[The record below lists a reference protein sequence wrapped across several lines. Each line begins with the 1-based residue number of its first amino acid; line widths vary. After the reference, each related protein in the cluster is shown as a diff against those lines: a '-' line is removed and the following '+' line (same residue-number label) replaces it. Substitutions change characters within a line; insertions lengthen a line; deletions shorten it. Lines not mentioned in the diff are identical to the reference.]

1 MHDTASYLPQ
11 LLAAYIGYVL
21 AVLSPGPAVFAIIG
35 TSMTHGRKA
44 GLTIALG
51 IFAGSFTWACAA
63 TLGLAALLQTYA
75 IALEILKIMGGLY
88 LLYLA
93 IKAFRAARQKDE
105 LPTVLATGR
114 TLTTKAL
121 FLRGYAIHITN
132 PKAIFAWLALITLGT
147 PKDAPASVMLV
158 FVGGCMLLGLS
169 AFIGYALVFSTGG
182 AVRIYKNL
190 RRWIEGTMA
199 AFYALAGI
207 RLLTS
212 RI

>member
-35 TSMTHGRKA
+35 TSMTYGRKA
-44 GLTIALG
+44 GLSIALG

-75 IALEILKIMGGLY
+75 LALEVLKILGGLY
-88 LLYLA
+88 LIYLA
-93 IKAFRAARQKDE
+93 IKAFRAARRKDE
-105 LPTVLATGR
+105 LPAAHVSGKALAP
-114 TLTTKAL
+114 KAL

-147 PKDAPASVMLV
+147 PKDAPPSVMFA
-158 FVGGCMLLGLS
+158 FVGGCMLLGFS
-169 AFIGYALVFSTGG
+169 AFIGYALVFSTNG
-182 AVRIYKNL
+182 AVRIYKSL
-190 RRWIEGTMA
+190 RRWIEGTMT